1 MTFSSELIRRQ
12 TDTAWE
18 TSLCSY
24 LKYHHRTCG
33 FQTHLWFYW
42 KVKGRKKRVTAER
55 HVWFWLSWQS
65 LCTVLRSLVDIT
77 ALALCWLFS
86 MRWFVYWPLYMEGR
100 ERAKKK
106 AAHSRLV
113 GGKSNKPGSLLIRL
127 SCMKTRWVDLHTY
140 PENLKSLYRGLNW
153 VSHVFSPQG
162 LSNTL
167 LSLGTGPT
175 MRAEGRGQGRGWGAL
190 MPRASSRVSR
200 WSRPL
205 VDLLHHFLFHNRLLQ
220 FCMSPFP

>member
-33 FQTHLWFYW
+33 FQTYLWFYW

-113 GGKSNKPGSLLIRL
+113 GGKSNKPGNKHLWSKPLSLPLPQLRIFPARKHVHGWL
-127 SCMKTRWVDLHTY
+127 PHSF
-140 PENLKSLYRGLNW
+140 
-153 VSHVFSPQG
+153 SHV
-162 LSNTL
+162 TL
-167 LSLGTGPT
+167 APGK
-175 MRAEGRGQGRGWGAL
+175 
-190 MPRASSRVSR
+190 
-200 WSRPL
+200 L
-205 VDLLHHFLFHNRLLQ
+205 VQLLHGEQ
-220 FCMSPFP
+220 WAK